1 MKSSHNIIFSTALL
15 LLLVSC
21 GNDKSSSKS
30 SAADV
35 TTRAASETESLDT
48 LGPDSLYN
56 AKFMTLNP
64 QVNGTIPGSATIR
77 RQNDKVF
84 AYIRIFAGAAGAW
97 HPQNIYT
104 GDRCPTMADD
114 ENRDGFIDIIE
125 GNKVWGNVL
134 IPLDA
139 DIGSQNGG
147 KNFYPLGDMSG
158 SYFYE
163 RLTSFKRMINDLQD
177 ADKDPHDHIV
187 KMATNEELSLLG
199 KVVVIQGV
207 LTSTNLPDT
216 VAGMGRFKAPQMLPI
231 ACGVFQKVTS
241 FPGTSDN
248 GQIPGP
254 VGDVIEGQDR
264 PASPGEGETSG
275 DTGGGSR
282 TGGTNDS
289 ETGET
294 PTSSD
299 GGGSGSSTSGSDY
312 GDDDDE

>member
-35 TTRAASETESLDT
+35 TTRATAETESLDT

-97 HPQNIYT
+97 HPQNIYI

-187 KMATNEELSLLG
+187 KMATNE
-199 KVVVIQGV
+199 
-207 LTSTNLPDT
+207 
-216 VAGMGRFKAPQMLPI
+216 
-231 ACGVFQKVTS
+231 
-241 FPGTSDN
+241 
-248 GQIPGP
+248 
-254 VGDVIEGQDR
+254 
-264 PASPGEGETSG
+264 
-275 DTGGGSR
+275 
-282 TGGTNDS
+282 
-289 ETGET
+289 
-294 PTSSD
+294 
-299 GGGSGSSTSGSDY
+299 
-312 GDDDDE
+312 